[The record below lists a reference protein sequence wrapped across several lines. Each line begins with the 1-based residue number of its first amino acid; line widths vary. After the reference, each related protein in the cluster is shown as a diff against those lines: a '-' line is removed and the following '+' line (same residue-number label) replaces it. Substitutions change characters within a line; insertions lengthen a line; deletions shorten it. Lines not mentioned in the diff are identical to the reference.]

1 MQLMLHLV
9 QDVVD
14 GKQPHDSAPQKI
26 SQFVNLVTAPAPDE
40 LIAPPVAILGLTFK
54 FVQWLSTSVLV
65 NEAPVQRLLFAYTVD
80 LIRVLRELFDITLR
94 PDAEL
99 TTTWPDLK
107 EAFETYERSPSRRHI
122 HKSICSYTP
131 QDGWILTAKDLTNKL
146 RELLN
151 K

>member
-1 MQLMLHLV
+1 
-9 QDVVD
+9 
-14 GKQPHDSAPQKI
+14 
-26 SQFVNLVTAPAPDE
+26 VNLVTATDE
-40 LIAPPVAILGLTFK
+40 LIAPPVAILGLTFQ
-54 FVQWLSTSVLV
+54 FVNWLSTSVLV
-65 NEAPVQRLLFAYTVD
+65 NEYATLPIRMICYSSTARASVQRLLFAYTVD

-99 TTTWPDLK
+99 TTTWRDLQ

-131 QDGWILTAKDLTNKL
+131 HDGWILTANDLTNKL